1 MNCSVDD
8 QLDKPILR
16 NVCSKLA
23 GFVGTHLDDRIT
35 HEVWWVTVDGF
46 LDSCANGIVFDLKH
60 VMAIIELGDCFLDDV
75 DESRCEQ

>member
-1 MNCSVDD
+1 MDD
-8 QLDKPILR
+8 LLDKPVLR

-35 HEVWWVTVDGF
+35 HEVWWVTVDAFTHSSCNGLM
-46 LDSCANGIVFDLKH
+46 LDLNCVI
-60 VMAIIELGDCFLDDV
+60 AISEFGDCFLDDV